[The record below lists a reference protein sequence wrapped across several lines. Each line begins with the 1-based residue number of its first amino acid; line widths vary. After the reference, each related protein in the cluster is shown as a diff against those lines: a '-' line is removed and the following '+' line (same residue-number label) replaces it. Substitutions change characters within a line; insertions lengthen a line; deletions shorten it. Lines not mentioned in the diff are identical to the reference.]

1 MFVGTKPLPHSL
13 ISDFAWLLLYAN
25 AFPDVGIIDVKVAV
39 VNSIANAI
47 AAALKALP
55 QVCTLGHSNAKEL
68 AF

>member
-1 MFVGTKPLPHSL
+1 MFVGTNPLPHSL

-55 QVCTLGHSNAKEL
+55 QV
-68 AF
+68 